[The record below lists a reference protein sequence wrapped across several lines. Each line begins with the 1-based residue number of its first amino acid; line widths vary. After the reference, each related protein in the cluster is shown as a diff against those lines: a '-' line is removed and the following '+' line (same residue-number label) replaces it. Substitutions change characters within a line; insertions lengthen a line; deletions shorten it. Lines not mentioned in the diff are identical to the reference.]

1 MEFRDLKRQYAK
13 YKDQIDSAVT
23 EVMMNTNFISGRQ
36 VSELEERLAA
46 FVGRKHCI
54 ACANGTDALQ
64 LALIAMGIGEND
76 AVFVP
81 DFTFFS
87 SAEVVSLCNATPVF
101 VDILEDTFNMDPES
115 LETAIKKV
123 LEDGVLTP
131 RVIIPVDLFGLPA
144 DYSKIEAIAEKYGL
158 DILEDGAQ
166 GFGGSMEGKR
176 ACSFGRVSTTSFF
189 PAKPLGCYG
198 DGGAVFT
205 DDDGLAEL
213 LKSLRVHGKGQDKYD
228 NVRIGLNSRL
238 DTIQA
243 AVLKVK
249 LEAFDKEELNAVN
262 QAAKRYSE
270 LLADVVKTPNV
281 PEGYYSSWAQ
291 YSILLKNKEQRDGL
305 MGYLKEQGIP
315 SMIYYKKPMHQQ
327 GAFNETNSVKV
338 DCPVTETVCDRVLA
352 LPMHPY
358 LTEEEIQ
365 KVVNCIVAYL

>member
-1 MEFRDLKRQYAK
+1 
-13 YKDQIDSAVT
+13 
-23 EVMMNTNFISGRQ
+23 
-36 VSELEERLAA
+36 
-46 FVGRKHCI
+46 
-54 ACANGTDALQ
+54 
-64 LALIAMGIGEND
+64 
-76 AVFVP
+76 
-81 DFTFFS
+81 
-87 SAEVVSLCNATPVF
+87 
-101 VDILEDTFNMDPES
+101 
-115 LETAIKKV
+115 
-123 LEDGVLTP
+123 
-131 RVIIPVDLFGLPA
+131 
-144 DYSKIEAIAEKYGL
+144 
-158 DILEDGAQ
+158 
-166 GFGGSMEGKR
+166 MEGKR

-327 GAFNETNSVKV
+327 GAFNEANSVKV
-338 DCPVTETVCDRVLA
+338 DCPVTETVFDRVLA